1 MSVKFNDYSVQVK
14 RAVGESAIAA
24 LYAAAGEIQS
34 AAIRNSPVKTGQLK
48 NSWAYVVDEE
58 KMVAT
63 IGSPLENAIWNEF
76 GTGEYALHG
85 DGRRGGWHYQD
96 EEGNWHHTY
105 GKAPQR
111 TLFRAFNATRNTVQK
126 LFEQEMRTLSKR
138 TKSSGVNTNNK
149 TSGKKSQKSLKE
161 TVKNTY
167 KATYKTVQNPSLTLP
182 KPSLPKMPKSSL
194 PKRFK
199 NSAVSKGIKKGNAIA
214 KKISGK

>member
-1 MSVKFNDYSVQVK
+1 MSVKFKDYSAQVK
-14 RAVGESAIAA
+14 AAMGESAISA

-76 GTGEYALHG
+76 GTGEYALNG
-85 DGRRGGWHYQD
+85 DGRKGGWYYQD
-96 EEGNWHHTY
+96 EQGNWHHTY

-111 TLFRAFNATRNTVQK
+111 TLFRAFNATRNTVQR

-138 TKSSGVNTNNK
+138 SKSSGVNTNNK
-149 TSGKKSQKSLKE
+149 TSGKKKNQKTLKE

-167 KATYKTVQNPSLTLP
+167 KTTYEAVQNPTL
-182 KPSLPKMPKSSL
+182 KMPKSSL
-194 PKRFK
+194 SKKFK

-214 KKISGK
+214 KKITGK